1 MQFSVKPQIASEKK
15 VLFRVTSVTKMSVF
29 LRCIKICLNIVLIVH
44 NLLLH
49 VDGETYVFLL
59 LPVVHI
65 MFWPCGRLLKSV
77 TSVTCNVSHKL
88 CNVSHTYQVNS
99 L

>member
-1 MQFSVKPQIASEKK
+1 MQFSVKPRVASEKK
-15 VLFRVTSVTKMSVF
+15 VVFRVTSVTKMSVF
-29 LRCIKICLNIVLIVH
+29 LRCFKICVDIVLISH
-44 NLLLH
+44 NLLL
-49 VDGETYVFLL
+49 DGGTGIFLL

-88 CNVSHTYQVNS
+88 CNVSHIFYNQVNS